1 MIRPDAPYC
10 SNSRRHRHRGAEKTT
25 PFAHRDHTAGCN
37 GPTDLAEKTR
47 ERCGQG
53 HYAPS
58 RSCNRCPPF
67 SIARTDRNAFE
78 ASGEDIPCFVF
89 CGIKAHRRFVW
100 TNLSFSPP
108 TASISARNS
117 YHRGPILPVFVSY
130 LPPYSLLARLPT
142 TLDTPRTESHPP
154 VLRTEIREPSG
165 ETSPENFR
173 TFAISLY
180 KGRFADN
187 ENTTHIFLLSFY
199 TEP

>member
-1 MIRPDAPYC
+1 MALQALLEAYHNRRFRPAMIRPDAPYC
-10 SNSRRHRHRGAEKTT
+10 SSSRRHRRRG
-25 PFAHRDHTAGCN
+25 
-37 GPTDLAEKTR
+37 AEKTR

-130 LPPYSLLARLPT
+130 LPPYSPLARLPT
-142 TLDTPRTESHPP
+142 TLDTPPNG
-154 VLRTEIREPSG
+154 V
-165 ETSPENFR
+165 TSPRPPNRNPRAIWGNIPRKFSYFCNIFVQG
-173 TFAISLY
+173 TFC
-180 KGRFADN
+180 
-187 ENTTHIFLLSFY
+187 
-199 TEP
+199 